1 MQLNKLNK
9 RYIQL
14 DIVRRNMETD
24 INLGRYKT
32 DIMCGKGQIQIK
44 TMINRLQNAAGGR
57 GDFGANTITIK
68 A

>member
-1 MQLNKLNK
+1 
-9 RYIQL
+9 
-14 DIVRRNMETD
+14 
-24 INLGRYKT
+24 
-32 DIMCGKGQIQIK
+32 MCGKGQIQIK

>member
-32 DIMCGKGQIQIK
+32 DIMCELHKRIQEE
-44 TMINRLQNAAGGR
+44 TNRYINTL
-57 GDFGANTITIK
+57 
-68 A
+68 